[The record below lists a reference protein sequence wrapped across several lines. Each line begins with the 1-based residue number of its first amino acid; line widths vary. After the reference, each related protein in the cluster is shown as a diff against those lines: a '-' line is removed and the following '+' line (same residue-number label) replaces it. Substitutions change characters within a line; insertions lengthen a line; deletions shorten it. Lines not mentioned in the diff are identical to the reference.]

1 MNIYNKDLLIK
12 PFMKTIIRSLIIGPI
27 KNNIKDTNRPTIKGT
42 HYRALLKIPLGALL
56 KTHIIGTI

>member
-27 KNNIKDTNRPTIKGT
+27 KDTIRHT
-42 HYRALLKIPLGALL
+42 LGAQFRGPQL
-56 KTHIIGTI
+56 KAHITGPY